1 MFITLEGPEGS
12 GKTTQATWLADWLAG
27 RGLHVLALREPGGTL
42 VGDAIRDLLLNVKW
56 QVDPRAE
63 LLLYSASRAQLVAN
77 VIRPHLQAGGV
88 VVCDRYVDSS
98 LAYQGYGRGL
108 DLSALH
114 QITSFATGGLVPDLT
129 LYLDIDPG
137 EGLARRRQSGESLNR
152 LDAEKLEFHQRVR
165 AGYMDLI
172 ARDPSRWIKIDAS
185 GPPELVRETIAAS
198 VAARLKDLH
207 PN

>member
-1 MFITLEGPEGS
+1 
-12 GKTTQATWLADWLAG
+12 
-27 RGLHVLALREPGGTL
+27 
-42 VGDAIRDLLLNVKW
+42 
-56 QVDPRAE
+56 
-63 LLLYSASRAQLVAN
+63 
-77 VIRPHLQAGGV
+77 
-88 VVCDRYVDSS
+88 VVCDRYADSS

-129 LYLDIDPG
+129 LFLDIEP
-137 EGLARRRQSGESLNR
+137 EQGLARRRQSGESLNR

-172 ARDPSRWIKIDAS
+172 ARDPSRWIKIDA
-185 GPPELVRETIAAS
+185 GRPPESVREAIAAT
-198 VAARLKDLH
+198 VAARLKDMH